1 MHNSIRTDQTMKLE
15 RPKKHLRRTIF
26 ASRDGEMAKSP
37 SFLVF
42 PLLTL
47 ASFKFEK
54 MLLSEAQYKL
64 TALLT
69 KTKDL
74 VPFATDGACD
84 KLFAT
89 VAEFAREMLE
99 ENERRKEQNYDD
111 MKLEELLGLSMPS
124 RGSLSL
130 FFLSF
135 LTLVQEPKHNKRKQ
149 EDEEAN
155 NDEYLEDKK
164 ISKEAEAQ
172 PPKKRAAPAAGAGG
186 AAVPWDI
193 EKHPNVTE
201 VTMVLSEPL
210 QVGLLT
216 RPAGQGKHTPIAS
229 LATEAKLMELDA
241 LPKAEKIE
249 QQKRRRIIAKLTKA
263 LLAFAA
269 TNDLPLE
276 LKACLSKTEWGAELV
291 TKLEFALDE

>member
-1 MHNSIRTDQTMKLE
+1 
-15 RPKKHLRRTIF
+15 
-26 ASRDGEMAKSP
+26 
-37 SFLVF
+37 
-42 PLLTL
+42 
-47 ASFKFEK
+47 

-64 TALLT
+64 AALLT
-69 KTKDL
+69 KTKDV

-84 KLFAT
+84 ELFAT
-89 VAEFAREMLE
+89 VADFARAMIT

-111 MKLEELLGLSMPS
+111 MKLEELLGLSTSS
-124 RGSLSL
+124 RD
-130 FFLSF
+130 
-135 LTLVQEPKHNKRKQ
+135 PKQNKRKQ

-155 NDEYLEDKK
+155 DEEYLEEKK
-164 ISKEAEAQ
+164 TSKEAEAQ
-172 PPKKRAAPAAGAGG
+172 PPKKRAAPAAATG

-201 VTMVLSEPL
+201 VTMILSDPL
-210 QVGLLT
+210 QVELLS

-229 LATEAKLMELDA
+229 LATEAKLLELDA
-241 LPKAEKIE
+241 LPKAEKSE

-263 LLAFAA
+263 LLTFAG

>member
-1 MHNSIRTDQTMKLE
+1 
-15 RPKKHLRRTIF
+15 
-26 ASRDGEMAKSP
+26 
-37 SFLVF
+37 
-42 PLLTL
+42 
-47 ASFKFEK
+47 

-64 TALLT
+64 AALLT

-74 VPFATDGACD
+74 LPFATDGACD

-89 VAEFAREMLE
+89 VAEFARNMLS

-111 MKLEELLGLSMPS
+111 MKLEELLGLSTPA
-124 RGSLSL
+124 RGSFVL
-130 FFLSF
+130 FFPF
-135 LTLVQEPKHNKRKQ
+135 LFSHRKEPKSNKRKQ
-149 EDEEAN
+149 EEEN
-155 NDEYLEDKK
+155 NDEERVKERK
-164 ISKEAEAQ
+164 AINEAEAP
-172 PPKKRAAPAAGAGG
+172 PPKKRSAVAGAT
-186 AAVPWDI
+186 AAVVLWNI

-201 VTMVLSEPL
+201 VTMILSEPL

-249 QQKRRRIIAKLTKA
+249 QQKRRRIIEKLTKA
-263 LLAFAA
+263 LMTFAA
-269 TNDLPLE
+269 TNDLPFE

-291 TKLEFALDE
+291 AKLEFVSDE